1 VLGGDRVATRI
12 AVYQRGG
19 SGLRMEI
26 DTEEN
31 DAETALS
38 GLIRAMTH
46 TLDEVVT
53 SVVKPARDEGQA
65 RCNDS

>member
-1 VLGGDRVATRI
+1 
-12 AVYQRGG
+12 
-19 SGLRMEI
+19 MEI

-65 RCNDS
+65 RCNDSREDGHRRD